1 MWSVVLQAGKADPAA
16 AETALSQL
24 CEAYQAPMNAWLRR
38 RGLGKPEAEDL
49 VQSFIVFLLE
59 RNRLARVERGPGKFR
74 SFLIECLVRFM
85 RNEWR
90 KATAD
95 KRGGGEAPVAL
106 EDWEPGQ
113 ETDLARVVDREFA
126 LTAHRR
132 AMKQLEQKFAAS
144 GRAER
149 WPVLRRHLFG
159 TGDGES
165 YEDIGARLNLKVG
178 AVKKAVFDLRDDYYD
193 AFRAEIAQTTASR
206 ADLDDEMRYLLGLL
220 ADSGELDSLGG

>member
-1 MWSVVLQAGKADPAA
+1 MWSVVLQAGKADSAA
-16 AETALSQL
+16 AESALRQL
-24 CEAYQAPMNAWLRR
+24 CAAYQAPMYVWLRR

-59 RNRLARVERGPGKFR
+59 RNRLGRVERGPGRFR
-74 SFLIECLVRFM
+74 SFLIECLVRFSH
-85 RNEWR
+85 NEWR
-90 KATAD
+90 KAMAE
-95 KRGGGEAPVAL
+95 KRGGGEAPVPL
-106 EDWEPGQ
+106 EDLDPGQ
-113 ETDLARVVDREFA
+113 ETDLARVLDREVA

-132 AMKQLEQKFAAS
+132 AMASLEQKFAAS

-149 WPVLRRHLFG
+149 WPVLRRLIFG
-159 TGDGES
+159 ADAGES
-165 YEDIGARLNLKVG
+165 YEAIGAQLNLKVG

-220 ADSGELDSLGG
+220 ADSGELDAHGG